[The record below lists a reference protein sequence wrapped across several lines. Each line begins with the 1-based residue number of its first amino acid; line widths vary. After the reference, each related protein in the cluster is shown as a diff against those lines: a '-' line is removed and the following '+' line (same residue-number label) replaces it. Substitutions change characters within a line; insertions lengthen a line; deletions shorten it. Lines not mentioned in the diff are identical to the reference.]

1 MPMRRFSFPL
11 VVHLSTLFGLLTI
24 VTVVALT
31 WLGYQRMVDLA
42 EANGKELAEQSA
54 AEVSQAVDIVFAPV
68 ELVTAMIGEHQVN
81 EETTLEGRVRHF
93 PMFRRALD
101 FRSPVDPYFIGHST
115 AHSVMVRRKR
125 SEVSTDTRRVGKG
138 FVIT

>member
-42 EANGKELAEQSA
+42 AANGKELAEQSA
-54 AEVSQAVDIVFAPV
+54 AEVRPAVAIVFAPV
-68 ELVTAMIGEHQVN
+68 DRVNAMIGETQVN
-81 EETTLEGRVRHF
+81 EETTQAGRSRPF
-93 PMFRRALD
+93 PQY
-101 FRSPVDPYFIGHST
+101 RSP
-115 AHSVMVRRKR
+115 
-125 SEVSTDTRRVGKG
+125 TD
-138 FVIT
+138 

>member
-54 AEVSQAVDIVFAPV
+54 AEVSKAVDIVFAPV

-81 EETTLEGRVRHF
+81 EETT
-93 PMFRRALD
+93 PRA
-101 FRSPVDPYFIGHST
+101 
-115 AHSVMVRRKR
+115 
-125 SEVSTDTRRVGKG
+125 EERRVGKASVSTCNAQG
-138 FVIT
+138 SPFTKKQKNTTSQL

>member
-68 ELVTAMIGEHQVN
+68 ELVTEMIGEHQVN
-81 EETTLEGRVRHF
+81 EETTLEGPLRHL
-93 PMFRRALD
+93 P
-101 FRSPVDPYFIGHST
+101 RSV
-115 AHSVMVRRKR
+115 A
-125 SEVSTDTRRVGKG
+125 RRVGQECG
-138 FVIT
+138 RTCRYQRER

>member
-31 WLGYQRMVDLA
+31 WLRYQRMVDLA
-42 EANGKELAEQSA
+42 EANGKALAEQSA

-68 ELVTAMIGEHQVN
+68 ELVTALIGEHQVN
-81 EETTLEGRVRHF
+81 DETRLEGRFRHF
-93 PMFRRALD
+93 PLI
-101 FRSPVDPYFIGHST
+101 RSAPDVLPPIDSYFIG
-115 AHSVMVRRKR
+115 
-125 SEVSTDTRRVGKG
+125 
-138 FVIT
+138 I